1 MLQPNYTDKDSKLF
15 TGRNSYLD
23 KLEKAI
29 SKDKVIALIAPS
41 GFGRTSL
48 LKQFAKKSGS
58 FYIDLKKMGI
68 SPESFAVDMISTV
81 CFLSLAKRP
90 SELPDYQSIEKLK
103 QLKLGK
109 ACAKILSA
117 VENELQKIKPDQELL
132 LKSAFMFL
140 EEFAEESGKKLTII
154 LNSCNELLKLNNF
167 SQVKD
172 AFGLFF
178 DSIERNKSCSFILS
192 SSNVNNMRNILK
204 KFTPE
209 VLEMSS
215 FSLSE
220 TKELFGK
227 IAGKADERIMKDVHE
242 LSAGIPLIIGSIA
255 KRYVKEKADQTQ
267 KNIALVRYILISEL
281 ATTSSPAYF
290 YCSRLLAESLNRARG
305 EALLK
310 TILKA
315 VSQNRPLR
323 LTEIAR
329 LIYRSGPV
337 TKSLI
342 ERLIEVDLIK
352 KEGSTLD
359 FANPVLKQWCRL
371 MFNGIE
377 FSETPDE
384 KTLTEVGGMR

>member
-29 SKDKVIALIAPS
+29 SKDKTIALIAPS

-58 FYIDLKKMGI
+58 FYIDLKKMSI
-68 SPESFAVDMISTV
+68 SPESFAVDMISMV

-90 SELPDYQSIEKLK
+90 SELPDYQSIEKMK
-103 QLKLGK
+103 QLRLGK
-109 ACAKILSA
+109 TCMKILST

-132 LKSAFMFL
+132 LKSAFMFP
-140 EEFAEESGKKLTII
+140 EELAAESGKRSTII
-154 LNSCNELLKLNNF
+154 LNNCNELLKLNNF
-167 SQVKD
+167 SQIKD
-172 AFGLFF
+172 VFGIFF
-178 DSIERNKSCSFILS
+178 NSIERNKSCSFILS
-192 SSNVNNMRNILK
+192 SSNVNNMGNVLK
-204 KFTPE
+204 KFTPNM
-209 VLEMSS
+209 LEMSS

-227 IAGKADERIMKDVHE
+227 ISGKADERIMKEVHE
-242 LSAGIPLIIGSIA
+242 LSAGIPLIIRSIA
-255 KRYVKEKADQTQ
+255 QRYRKEKTDQAQ
-267 KNIALVRYILISEL
+267 KNISLIRYILLSEL
-281 ATTSSPAYF
+281 ATKSSPAYF
-290 YCSRLLAESLNRARG
+290 YCNRLFADSLNRARG

-315 VSQNRPLR
+315 ASQNRPLR
-323 LTEIAR
+323 LTEIAH

-342 ERLIEVDLIK
+342 ERLIEVDLIR

-371 MFNGIE
+371 MFNNIE